1 MINPVLRGLKGIFMN
16 GVLSDMKGN
25 GIMLVYYYDWEVL
38 PSWLVISGILFE
50 IQGENFQIKVTIVP
64 ATLIC

>member
-1 MINPVLRGLKGIFMN
+1 MINPGLTGLKGIFMN

-25 GIMLVYYYDWEVL
+25 GIMLVYYYDWEIL

-50 IQGENFQIKVTIVP
+50 IQGGNFQIKVTSVP